1 MATKKILEFENI
13 PINNEDMFIKDVPKD
28 IVEAMAKLIYPEIE
42 NYFEEKRN
50 ND

>member
-1 MATKKILEFENI
+1 MATKKLLEFENT
-13 PINNEDMFIKDVPKD
+13 PINNEDMFITDVPKD
-28 IVEAMAKLIYPEIE
+28 IVEAMTKLIYPEIE

>member
-1 MATKKILEFENI
+1 MATKKLLEFENT
-13 PINNEDMFIKDVPKD
+13 PINNEDMFIRDVPKD
-28 IVEAMAKLIYPEIE
+28 IVEAMAKLIYPGIE